1 MAMLETLDDLGSHV
15 TGEDAF
21 KSLIESINDLNALKD
36 FLGDYKDKDPALH
49 QIIEEKINTLAKEK
63 KSEEDSKVLEDL
75 NNLGYTAAGDILKE
89 EEKSKDGKGENTPT
103 DDKSKPTENKD
114 ANKGKISKNVADAVR
129 QTGGGR

>member
-21 KSLIESINDLNALKD
+21 KGLIESINDLNALKD

-63 KSEEDSKVLEDL
+63 KGEEDSKVLEDL

-89 EEKSKDGKGENTPT
+89 ENKDGKGENTPT

-114 ANKGKISKNVADAVR
+114 ANKGKISKNVADAIR
-129 QTGGGR
+129 QAGGGR